1 MSAGEYPLS
10 PDPAVEWAG
19 GKRRYDLVKEFVI
32 ALAAVTLLTLL
43 LTVLFSS
50 PDVKSVT
57 IARWA
62 TADPQDFLATALSE
76 LDGTSGEM
84 IARVNG
90 EERSRGN
97 LADMHWSWEQIVA
110 TAARNTVLRPGDIIG
125 SGTVGT
131 GCILEHGDGRW
142 LQPGDVVELEVEGI
156 GILRNTVGV
165 RSTPAIP
172 R

>member
-1 MSAGEYPLS
+1 MSAGGYPLS

-76 LDGTSGEM
+76 LDGTSGV
-84 IARVNG
+84 ATYGPPYTHVNG
-90 EERSRGN
+90 AG
-97 LADMHWSWEQIVA
+97 QK
-110 TAARNTVLRPGDIIG
+110 IIG
-125 SGTVGT
+125 GIS
-131 GCILEHGDGRW
+131 LER
-142 LQPGDVVELEVEGI
+142 L
-156 GILRNTVGV
+156 VGV
-165 RSTPAIP
+165 QIPIDPARAFVLDPLGIRAQTDRQLAAALAVYRAAP
-172 R
+172 PAEQRA